1 MASFNTSLHFKP
13 GRNVQWNNL
22 LHFIFYN
29 FTLTASLGLFVG
41 PVGASAI
48 KRCLAMSSSCYTLTA
63 AHSPG
68 VSGMS
73 GSHLLVC
80 SPSSCACR
88 KRNQKSFIRR
98 TQVELT
104 AQFSRKNKQTKRA
117 YSPWHPAKSSSSLWA
132 QKGKSWVMEKS
143 CLALFHHP
151 PVPQQAPNTG
161 KVWSGGQSEGKG
173 RRAVSKLPGQL
184 LRVQKKPQ
192 KQRQRVVSYKPCRR
206 VV

>member
-41 PVGASAI
+41 PVGAPAI

-73 GSHLLVC
+73 GSHLLAC

-88 KRNQKSFIRR
+88 KRNTPKWLPLSKS
-98 TQVELT
+98 TQVSALPLVSRETVLSSTVSLT
-104 AQFSRKNKQTKRA
+104 AQ
-117 YSPWHPAKSSSSLWA
+117 PWHTCSALACSGVCQHWLLSVH
-132 QKGKSWVMEKS
+132 KGQTFLMQT
-143 CLALFHHP
+143 FH
-151 PVPQQAPNTG
+151 T
-161 KVWSGGQSEGKG
+161 
-173 RRAVSKLPGQL
+173 
-184 LRVQKKPQ
+184 LRI
-192 KQRQRVVSYKPCRR
+192 Y
-206 VV
+206 